1 MKRFSTDSIMKI
13 PTPHQVINSSKTSHR
28 FQAAFTLVELL
39 VVIAIL
45 AILAALLFPLVGS
58 MRIKASSAVS
68 VSNLRNIGTAILTY
82 AADNNGTLP
91 GPALAHHYTK
101 WNQFGTSGQLCYI
114 LRDYLPNVPQ
124 PENSKD
130 PTTRY
135 SPTFDYP
142 AARTDGKN
150 PKSDGMHT
158 YSVYSRVRD
167 SEGSFLPLGYWGGSN
182 PPPMTT
188 AQLAA
193 RDTRYRSGLGKKPWI
208 TERTNSAAN
217 QPLPHG
223 KYANTLMF
231 DYSVKAIP
239 TNELIDPNIW

>member
-1 MKRFSTDSIMKI
+1 MKRLSTDSTMKI

-28 FQAAFTLVELL
+28 FQPAFTLVELL

-68 VSNLRNIGTAILTY
+68 VSNLRNIGIAIVTY
-82 AADNNGTLP
+82 ASDNNGTLP
-91 GPALAHHYTK
+91 GPTYAHLNPRYQDTGN
-101 WNQFGTSGQLCYI
+101 WLPYY
-114 LRDYLPNVPQ
+114 LRDYLPYVKQPQ
-124 PENSKD
+124 NPN
-130 PTTRY
+130 TNTRY
-135 SPTFDYP
+135 SPAFDYP
-142 AARTDGKN
+142 AARSQGQN
-150 PKSDGMHT
+150 PLISSAGQT
-158 YSVYSRVRD
+158 YTVYSRVRD
-167 SEGSFLPLGYWGGSN
+167 SGGSFLPLGYPGSA
-182 PPPMTT
+182 PPMTT
-188 AQLAA
+188 AGLDG
-193 RDTRYRSGLGKKPWI
+193 RDTRYSSASGGKGKKPWI

-239 TNELIDPNIW
+239 TNELIDPNIP

>member
-1 MKRFSTDSIMKI
+1 
-13 PTPHQVINSSKTSHR
+13 
-28 FQAAFTLVELL
+28 
-39 VVIAIL
+39 
-45 AILAALLFPLVGS
+45 

-68 VSNLRNIGTAILTY
+68 VSNLRNIGTAIVTY

-91 GPALAHHYTK
+91 GPALAHQYTK

-124 PENSKD
+124 PENSKN

-150 PKSDGMHT
+150 PKSDGMQT

-167 SEGSFLPLGYWGGSN
+167 SGGSFLPLGYPGSA
-182 PPPMTT
+182 PPMTT
-188 AQLAA
+188 AGLDA
-193 RDTRYRSGLGKKPWI
+193 RDTRYSSASGGKGKKPWI

-239 TNELIDPNIW
+239 TNELIDPNIP

>member
-1 MKRFSTDSIMKI
+1 MKRFSTAGTMKI
-13 PTPHQVINSSKTSHR
+13 PPPHQVINSSKTSHR
-28 FQAAFTLVELL
+28 FQPAFTLVELL
-39 VVIAIL
+39 VVIAIV

-68 VSNLRNIGTAILTY
+68 VSNLRNIGIAIVSY

-91 GPALAHHYTK
+91 GPTYAHLNPRYQDTGN
-101 WNQFGTSGQLCYI
+101 WLPYY
-114 LRDYLPNVPQ
+114 LRDYLPYVKQPQ
-124 PENSKD
+124 NSI
-130 PTTRY
+130 PNTRY
-135 SPTFDYP
+135 SPAFDYP
-142 AARTDGKN
+142 AARSQGQN
-150 PKSDGMHT
+150 PLISSAGQT
-158 YSVYSRVRD
+158 YTVYSRVRD
-167 SEGSFLPLGYWGGSN
+167 SEGSFLPLGYPGTA
-182 PPPMTT
+182 PPMTT
-188 AQLAA
+188 AGLAA

-208 TERTNSAAN
+208 TERTNSAVN